1 MKGTGK
7 WLCGAY
13 AIVMLFYAVIHVW
26 TWTFSW
32 TFVLKAALWVFIGGG
47 AMMTAFASL
56 CAKASMPRDA
66 LDYLG
71 SDGTVRMPLA
81 VKLLTWSAYA
91 VLVVGSAII
100 LAGLYFS

>member
-1 MKGTGK
+1 
-7 WLCGAY
+7 
-13 AIVMLFYAVIHVW
+13 
-26 TWTFSW
+26 
-32 TFVLKAALWVFIGGG
+32 
-47 AMMTAFASL
+47 MTAFASL

-71 SDGTVRMPLA
+71 NDGTVRMPLA

>member
-1 MKGTGK
+1 
-7 WLCGAY
+7 
-13 AIVMLFYAVIHVW
+13 
-26 TWTFSW
+26 
-32 TFVLKAALWVFIGGG
+32 
-47 AMMTAFASL
+47 
-56 CAKASMPRDA
+56 MPRDA

-71 SDGTVRMPLA
+71 NDGTVRMPLA